1 MIVTVHWL
9 NVLACCISTQGL
21 LENVFWR
28 MKHVPVIRDRP
39 QMLTQRPGAMRS
51 LQEELENSRHGAAEN
66 GTAGQHE
73 NGNTA
78 SN

>member
-1 MIVTVHWL
+1 
-9 NVLACCISTQGL
+9 
-21 LENVFWR
+21 
-28 MKHVPVIRDRP
+28 
-39 QMLTQRPGAMRS
+39 MLTQRPGAMRS

-66 GTAGQHE
+66 GTVGPHE